1 MATKAITIRVDEQVK
16 EQAEEMLNDIG
27 LTMSTYFV
35 SSLKAL
41 IREKKV
47 PFTLAASD
55 FIPDEIILE
64 RLAESEREA
73 ADPNTKRLTHDDV
86 FGKFREKLGY
96 DI

>member
-1 MATKAITIRVDEQVK
+1 VATKAITVRVDEQVK

-64 RLAESEREA
+64 KLAESEREA
-73 ADPNTKRLTHDDV
+73 ADPNTKWLTHDEV
-86 FGKFREKLGY
+86 FGKYRGKLGY
-96 DI
+96 EI